1 MSTSKPT
8 LHFLLSHPI
17 HFLALGAG
25 SGLVSNA
32 PGTAGSLFGLALFW
46 ILTQLLS
53 RNELLFMLVLLF
65 GLGIPL
71 CAITG
76 KKLGE
81 IDHPSIVWD
90 EIVAMMLVLVFTPL
104 NAWWW
109 LLSFAMFRLFDIMKP
124 YPIHTLDRQM
134 KNGLGVMLDDLLAA
148 GYTLLCV
155 GTLRWLTS

>member
-1 MSTSKPT
+1 
-8 LHFLLSHPI
+8 
-17 HFLALGAG
+17 
-25 SGLVSNA
+25 
-32 PGTAGSLFGLALFW
+32 
-46 ILTQLLS
+46 
-53 RNELLFMLVLLF
+53 
-65 GLGIPL
+65 
-71 CAITG
+71 
-76 KKLGE
+76 
-81 IDHPSIVWD
+81 
-90 EIVAMMLVLVFTPL
+90 MMLVLVFTPL